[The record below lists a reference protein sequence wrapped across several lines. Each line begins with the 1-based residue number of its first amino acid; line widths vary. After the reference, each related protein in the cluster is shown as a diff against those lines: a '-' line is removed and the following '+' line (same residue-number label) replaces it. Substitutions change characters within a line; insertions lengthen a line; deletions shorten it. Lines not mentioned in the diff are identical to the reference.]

1 MDEKKLPELT
11 EEDLKKLLEGAPAPP
26 PHWFERPLTPE
37 TGEPGLKPVA
47 APNDAPITE
56 ILDDLATASQWA
68 LWEGQFVPKE
78 AIVAPIPEEPE
89 PIGATVAPIPE
100 PDSSWQQ
107 SDPKQLPYVGVK
119 GFSQVPNWYMDQVLP
134 LADSSVWL
142 VLSYFCRLAS
152 RKDGSFKVSQ
162 RRIVERTGLGLRT
175 VQLAVDLLTQSTIVT
190 VDEAHR
196 GRRVTRYRLTS
207 VESVN
212 QRLMLKA
219 LSLRLTT

>member
-1 MDEKKLPELT
+1 VDEKKLPELT

-119 GFSQVPNWYMDQVLP
+119 GFSQVPNWYTTSGRVLG
-134 LADSSVWL
+134 L
-142 VLSYFCRLAS
+142 VGPVLLLSAGQQEGRLFQGQPATHS
-152 RKDGSFKVSQ
+152 RKNRPGSPNRPA
-162 RRIVERTGLGLRT
+162 RRGPPDSIHHRHCGRSAPREEGY
-175 VQLAVDLLTQSTIVT
+175 TISPHFSGICKPT
-190 VDEAHR
+190 AH
-196 GRRVTRYRLTS
+196 
-207 VESVN
+207 
-212 QRLMLKA
+212 A
-219 LSLRLTT
+219 